1 MADSSFDI
9 MCKIDAP
16 EVLNA
21 VMQAEKEV
29 THRFDL
35 KDSNSKIDF
44 NQDAN
49 EINFTSNEEY
59 QLTAVKDI
67 FKQKLL
73 ARKIMPKVLSFEK
86 MEDALGST
94 KKQKAKLQAG
104 IPQENAKEI
113 VKDIKSEKFKVQ
125 ASIQGDSIRITGK
138 KKDDLQAVMTYL
150 REKDYGI
157 HMQFGNY
164 R

>member
-9 MCKIDAP
+9 MCKVDAP
-16 EVLNA
+16 EIVNA

-29 THRFDL
+29 GHRFDL
-35 KDSNSKIDF
+35 KDSNSKIEF

-49 EINFTSNEEY
+49 EIDFSSNEEY
-59 QLTAVKDI
+59 QLTAVKEI

-73 ARKIMPKVLSFEK
+73 ARKIMPKVLTYGK

-94 KKQKAKLQAG
+94 KKQKATLQSG
-104 IPQENAKEI
+104 IPQDKAKQI

-125 ASIQGDSIRITGK
+125 ASIQGDAVRITGK
-138 KKDDLQAVMTYL
+138 KKDDLQDVMAFL
-150 REKDYGI
+150 RDKDYGI